1 MQWLFILNTHEQCSS
16 KIYWQLVVTILAPQL
31 HCCLFETFCLY
42 ILCKLICNV
51 CCNIGWVLVWYWIM
65 PGLFCNQIFDTL
77 FLRFCWFLLDFYK
90 LNTDIWYMLIL
101 LVRPHSNNWTVPSWN
116 IWLIDSFLVTSF
128 YFGMP
133 FPHETICLIYAF
145 LVC

>member
-1 MQWLFILNTHEQCSS
+1 MTFYFEHTRTMFIED
-16 KIYWQLVVTILAPQL
+16 ILAT
-31 HCCLFETFCLY
+31 CCYNISSTIALLFVWNLPFCLS